1 MAKVYRRRRF
11 AAVLVLIAAVA
22 ISVLVIGQA
31 LSLTG
36 SGSAVPSTPVAA
48 AAATGP
54 VIVVQQG
61 DTLSSIA
68 RRLQP
73 SGSIT
78 SLVDRLAA
86 AHGPGPLLAGD
97 RLRLLR

>member
-11 AAVLVLIAAVA
+11 VAALVLVAIVI
-22 ISVLVIGQA
+22 ISVMVVGQA
-31 LSLTG
+31 LSLLG
-36 SGSAVPSTPVAA
+36 SGASVSPAPAVASVAP
-48 AAATGP
+48 GP
-54 VIVVQQG
+54 VVVVQQG

-97 RLRLLR
+97 RLQLPR

>member
-11 AAVLVLIAAVA
+11 VAALVLVAVIIVSVVAIGQVLSLIGSGAAVPPA
-22 ISVLVIGQA
+22 
-31 LSLTG
+31 
-36 SGSAVPSTPVAA
+36 PAA
-48 AAATGP
+48 AAVATGP
-54 VIVVQQG
+54 VVVVQQG

-73 SGSIT
+73 SGNIT

-97 RLRLLR
+97 RLQLPR